1 MTMHKLPL
9 FVWAV
14 FITAILLLLSLP
26 VLAGEPQIVPA
37 LNSAICWNNS
47 EIITTLMKRFLS
59 FQSQSAGNNISY
71 TIFQILRDY
80 TPGFVFLTIF
90 PSSLKRNSYILKS
103 KKTTISSYNLKY
115 KEKTTISSY
124 NLFSSY
130 LTGLIES
137 DGHIFVPKSR
147 SIRSQNKKLIYPSI
161 QISFHLKDL
170 PLALLIQKNLG
181 FGSLSRKKGVNAF
194 ILTINNKEDIL
205 FLTNLIN
212 GYFRTPKIYS
222 FYNLITYLNQLGSN
236 LKFLP
241 LDNSSL
247 LSNSWLAGFIDGN
260 GSFHIR
266 SSETGKYP
274 AKVKCKFEIEQR
286 QIDFSNSSLYSFMD
300 KLAKFLLSSVKETKL
315 NSKFPKF
322 RVRTT
327 SIKAN
332 RILLNYLSIYPLFSS
347 KYLDYLVWKEV
358 LSIFELG
365 QHKTQEGRNKIKELK
380 LTINDNRTIFT
391 WNHLNN
397 FYSLYK

>member
-1 MTMHKLPL
+1 
-9 FVWAV
+9 
-14 FITAILLLLSLP
+14 
-26 VLAGEPQIVPA
+26 
-37 LNSAICWNNS
+37 
-47 EIITTLMKRFLS
+47 MKRFLS

-103 KKTTISSYNLKY
+103 KKKTTISSYNLKY